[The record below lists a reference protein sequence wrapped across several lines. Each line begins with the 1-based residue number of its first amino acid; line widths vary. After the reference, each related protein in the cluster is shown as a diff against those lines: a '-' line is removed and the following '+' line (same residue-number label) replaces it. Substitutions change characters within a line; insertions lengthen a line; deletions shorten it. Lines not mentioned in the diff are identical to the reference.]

1 MNSKNKGQAMS
12 DNQSNESVLE
22 YYSAVDRL
30 ADNRP
35 IRVPSNT
42 KITKKSVSLEA
53 GKSAGSI
60 KKSRE
65 IYSKLIEYIEIRAL
79 EQKSQLQP
87 YEELKTQ
94 RTQAN
99 IAKQKW
105 KKLYHD
111 SLSRELMLL
120 HQLDQA
126 ETLLKKADLSTNK
139 PNEDKIE

>member
-1 MNSKNKGQAMS
+1 MS
-12 DNQSNESVLE
+12 DSQSSESILE

-35 IRVPSNT
+35 LRVPSNT

-65 IYSKLIEYIEIRAL
+65 IYSKLIEYIEVRAL

-99 IAKQKW
+99 IDKQKW

-120 HQLDQA
+120 QQLDEA
-126 ETLLKKADLSTNK
+126 EILLKKFNPPTNK
-139 PNEDKIE
+139 PNENKIK

>member
-1 MNSKNKGQAMS
+1 MS
-12 DNQSNESVLE
+12 DSQSSESILE

-35 IRVPSNT
+35 LRVPSNT

-65 IYSKLIEYIEIRAL
+65 VYSKLIEYIEVRAL

-99 IAKQKW
+99 IDKQKW

-120 HQLDQA
+120 QQLDQA
-126 ETLLKKADLSTNK
+126 EILLKKFNPPTNK
-139 PNEDKIE
+139 PNENKIE

>member
-1 MNSKNKGQAMS
+1 MS
-12 DNQSNESVLE
+12 DSQSNESILE

-30 ADNRP
+30 AENRP

-65 IYSKLIEYIEIRAL
+65 IYTKLIEYIEVRAL

-94 RTQAN
+94 RAQAN

-120 HQLDQA
+120 HQLDQT
-126 ETLLKKADLSTNK
+126 EILLKKVNLSTNK